1 MKRLK
6 LFTLATLFL
15 LVLSNV
21 ANANAT
27 LLSSDDFVGV
37 SFWITSMGML
47 AATLFFFFERGSVVH
62 NWRTTLT
69 VAGIITG
76 VSFVNYVYIRNVWA
90 VTGDLPILY
99 RYIDWFITVPLQV
112 TQFYLILSTVR
123 KVPKK
128 LFWKLLIGSFTMLLG
143 GYLGESRYIPAVAG
157 FVIAIAGWV
166 YIIYEIYSGEAG
178 VAATK
183 SGNKPMV
190 AAYNIMK
197 KIVVIGWAVYPLG
210 YIFAFFSGGVD
221 LNSLNIIYNIADFVN
236 KIAFVLV
243 IWVAAM
249 QNTTQRYR

>member
-1 MKRLK
+1 MKNLK
-6 LFTLATLFL
+6 LFTLFAVVLLFS
-15 LVLSNV
+15 SNT
-21 ANANAT
+21 ANANSA

-47 AATLFFFFERGSVVH
+47 AATLFFFFERGSVAH
-62 NWRTTLT
+62 NWRITLT

-76 VSFVNYVYIRNVWA
+76 ISFVNYVYIRNVWA

-128 LFWKLLIGSFTMLLG
+128 IFWKLLMGSFTMLLG
-143 GYLGESRYIPAVAG
+143 GYLGESGYIPAKAS

-178 VAATK
+178 VAVAK
-183 SGNKPMV
+183 SGNKSV
-190 AAYNIMK
+190 ITAYNSMK

-249 QNTTQRYR
+249 QNTVQRYR

>member
-1 MKRLK
+1 MTDENPR
-6 LFTLATLFL
+6 AE
-15 LVLSNV
+15 N
-21 ANANAT
+21 NAERHKT
-27 LLSSDDFVGV
+27 KKCGV
-37 SFWITSMGML
+37 K
-47 AATLFFFFERGSVVH
+47 RGSLESWGVVASKFC
-62 NWRTTLT
+62 LT
-69 VAGIITG
+69 AKTAGRRPSYITG

-157 FVIAIAGWV
+157 FVIAIAGWI
-166 YIIYEIYSGEAG
+166 YILYEIYSGDAG
-178 VAATK
+178 IAVAK

-190 AAYNIMK
+190 TAYNSMK
-197 KIVVIGWAVYPLG
+197 KIVAVGWAVYPLG
-210 YIFAFFSGGVD
+210 YIFVFFSGAVD

-243 IWVAAM
+243 IWAAAM
-249 QNTTQRYR
+249 QNTSKRG

>member
-6 LFTLATLFL
+6 LFTLTTVVL
-15 LVLSNV
+15 LGLSNG
-21 ANANAT
+21 ANADAT

-47 AATLFFFFERGSVVH
+47 AATLFVFFERGSVVH
-62 NWRTTLT
+62 NWRTILT

-112 TQFYLILSTVR
+112 TLFYLILSTVR

-128 LFWKLLIGSFTMLLG
+128 LFWKLLVGSFTMLFG
-143 GYLGESRYIPAVAG
+143 GYLGESGHIPGVAG
-157 FVIAIAGWV
+157 FVIAITGWV
-166 YIIYEIYSGEAG
+166 YILYEIYSGEAG
-178 VAATK
+178 VAVAK
-183 SGNKPMV
+183 SGNRPMV
-190 AAYNIMK
+190 TAYNLMK
-197 KIVVIGWAVYPLG
+197 KIVAIGWAIYPLG

-221 LNSLNIIYNIADFVN
+221 LNSLNVIYNIADFVN

-243 IWVAAM
+243 IWIAAM

>member
-6 LFTLATLFL
+6 LFTLTTLFL
-15 LVLSNV
+15 LVFSNV

-47 AATLFFFFERGSVVH
+47 AATLFFFFERGSVAH
-62 NWRTTLT
+62 NWRITLT

-123 KVPKK
+123 KVSKR
-128 LFWKLLIGSFTMLLG
+128 LFWKLLTGSFIMLFG
-143 GYLGESRYIPAVAG
+143 GYLGESGYIPAEAS
-157 FVIAIAGWV
+157 FVIAIVGWV

-178 VAATK
+178 AAVAK

-190 AAYNIMK
+190 TAYNSMR
-197 KIVVIGWAVYPLG
+197 KIVTIGWAVYPLG
-210 YIFAFFSGGVD
+210 YIFGYLTGGVD
-221 LNSLNIIYNIADFVN
+221 PNSLNIIYNIADFFN
-236 KIAFVLV
+236 KIAFGLV

-249 QNTTQRYR
+249 QNTAPRIR

>member
-1 MKRLK
+1 MGLENID
-6 LFTLATLFL
+6 FL
-15 LVLSNV
+15 PADDLV
-21 ANANAT
+21 
-27 LLSSDDFVGV
+27 GI
-37 SFWITSMGML
+37 SFWVISMSML
-47 AATLFFFFERGSVVH
+47 AATVFFFFERGSVVH

-143 GYLGESRYIPAVAG
+143 GYLGESGYIPAEAS

-166 YIIYEIYSGEAG
+166 YILYEIY
-178 VAATK
+178 
-183 SGNKPMV
+183 
-190 AAYNIMK
+190 
-197 KIVVIGWAVYPLG
+197 L
-210 YIFAFFSGGVD
+210 
-221 LNSLNIIYNIADFVN
+221 SLIHI
-236 KIAFVLV
+236 
-243 IWVAAM
+243 
-249 QNTTQRYR
+249 